1 MKMLKNS
8 GSIFEACVSVAIT
21 EAALHRCSY
30 KKVF

>member
-1 MKMLKNS
+1 MLKNS

-21 EAALHRCSY
+21 EATLHRRSY